1 MKDDYIHPQNKLNS
15 EIRGSDKIYG
25 KKSSEVP
32 TYWVWNKTSVK
43 SNLSWVENNDFLH
56 YHSVTFLVQQNS
68 FYIFFLI

>member
-32 TYWVWNKTSVK
+32 TY
-43 SNLSWVENNDFLH
+43 
-56 YHSVTFLVQQNS
+56 
-68 FYIFFLI
+68 